1 MPGLSLAVVDDDRIA
16 WAAGYGSGCA
26 DGGPVEATTL
36 FQAASISK
44 AVAAVGVLHLVEQGA
59 LDLDTDVNRG
69 LRRWTVPASPH
80 TEERPVTLRD
90 LLSHTGATTVAGFPG
105 YPVDSDL
112 PTILDVLC
120 GRPPANTSPVES
132 FAAPGTRTEYSGGGT
147 TIVQLLVEDVT
158 GRDFAELMT
167 ELVLR
172 PFGMVDSAFA
182 QPLPAGRARRA
193 AVGHHADGTPVPGGH
208 RVHPELQAAG
218 LWTTAVDLA
227 RWVLGV
233 QRILRGAALGPISTE
248 TARQMVTAVGDD
260 PFGLGPRLEGDG
272 EHRRFGHM
280 GTNEGFRGEIDGL
293 VDRPTGAAILTNG
306 DGGAALCLE
315 VRKALAAEYGW
326 GPVGPPPVVAADV
339 DPEVLRSYTGS
350 YAGPFDL
357 SIRLELDDGELF
369 SPAPYGRRRIVALGG
384 TTFLDEE
391 TGATLEVESEGDRVA
406 RIAVLFDGNEV
417 AELTP
422 VPATSE

>member
-1 MPGLSLAVVDDDRIA
+1 MPGLSMAVIDDDRID
-16 WAAGYGSGCA
+16 WAAGFGSGCA

-44 AVAAVGVLHLVEQGA
+44 AVAAVGVLHLVEQGV
-59 LDLDTDVNRG
+59 LDLDTDVNGG
-69 LRRWTVPASPH
+69 LRRWTLPVSPH

-112 PTILDVLC
+112 PTIVDVLC
-120 GRPPANTSPVES
+120 GRGPANTPPVES
-132 FAAPGTRTEYSGGGT
+132 FAPPGTLEEYSGGGT

-158 GRDFAELMT
+158 GRDFADLMV

-182 QPLPAGRARRA
+182 QPLPSERARRA

-233 QRILRGAALGPISTE
+233 QRILRGAEGGPVSTE
-248 TARQMVTAVGDD
+248 TARLMVAAVSDGSY
-260 PFGLGPRLEGDG
+260 GLGPRLEGDD

-280 GTNEGFRGEIDGL
+280 GSNEGFRGEVDAL

-315 VRKALAAEYGW
+315 VRKALAEEYGW

-350 YAGPFDL
+350 YAGPFGL
-357 SIRLELDDGELF
+357 SIRLELADGELF
-369 SPAPYGRRRIVALGG
+369 SPAPYGRRRVVALGES
-384 TTFLDEE
+384 TFLDEE
-391 TGATLEVESEGDRVA
+391 TGATLEVESDGDRVE
-406 RIAVLFDGNEV
+406 RIAVLVDGNEV

-422 VPATSE
+422 IPASST